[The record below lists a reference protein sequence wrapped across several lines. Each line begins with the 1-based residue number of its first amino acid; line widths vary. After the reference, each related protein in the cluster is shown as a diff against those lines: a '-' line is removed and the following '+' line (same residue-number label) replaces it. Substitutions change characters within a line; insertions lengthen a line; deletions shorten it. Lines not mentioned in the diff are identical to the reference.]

1 MISVVI
7 CTYNRKDTLRKTLI
21 SLGEMFVPVDL
32 SWELIIVD
40 NNSRDETK
48 RVVHDFID
56 SSRIS
61 CKYVFERVQ
70 GKAYALNHGV
80 KEAKGDIIALTDDD
94 VIVDKNWLLNIQ
106 NAFKDNNIACLGGK
120 ILPIW
125 EKPRPEWLEGKC
137 LFDILA
143 IVDLGNEMIKLSK
156 PIIWGAN
163 LSIKSSVFKNYGY
176 FDTSLGH
183 MGGKIYG
190 SEDTEMVRT
199 ILNNNETV
207 IYSPNVLVYHCIP
220 GKRLKRSYFRK
231 WVYDKGELR
240 GLQMGEYKKRN
251 IFEIPLIILRKTFH
265 SMALCMWDQFSNSKD
280 GMQNQLNLYF
290 NLGIIKGRLKYY
302 KGKTTSN

>member
-1 MISVVI
+1 MGYKMISVVI
-7 CTYNRKDTLRKTLI
+7 CTYNRQDSLRRTLI

-56 SSRIS
+56 SSKIS

-70 GKAYALNHGV
+70 GKTYALNRGV

-106 NAFKDNNIACLGGK
+106 NAFKDNNVACLGGK

-143 IVDLGNEMIKLSK
+143 IVDLGNEMMKLSK

-163 LSIKSSVFKNYGY
+163 LSMKSSVFKNYGY

-190 SEDTEMVRT
+190 DEDTEMVRT

-231 WVYDKGELR
+231 WVYDKGHLRATQLGRYTKRNLMGIPYLWIKKTVYSFIEYIVSKIISPKKAFEKELR
-240 GLQMGEYKKRN
+240 FIHDVGKCIGRIQFRN
-251 IFEIPLIILRKTFH
+251 I
-265 SMALCMWDQFSNSKD
+265 
-280 GMQNQLNLYF
+280 
-290 NLGIIKGRLKYY
+290 
-302 KGKTTSN
+302 